1 MIKLR
6 VPATTANMGP
16 GFDVIGLALDL
27 YNTFTFSMEGGDCD
41 RRSMIYEAA
50 KVVFDKAGASM
61 EGFFYRVDADIPIAR
76 GLGSSATCIVGGMMG
91 ANLLLGEPF
100 DQGEILKM
108 ASDFEGHPDNVAPAL
123 LGGCVISLPT
133 DEGVVYR
140 KINNIDNFAT
150 IAAFPDFDLST
161 AKARA
166 ALPKSLSYADTVSN
180 IGHMGFL
187 IHGLENADTEALF
200 FGLEDKIH
208 EPYRSKLIA
217 GYDVMKTLEESH
229 EGRVLIS
236 GAGPTLLFVTEKSAD
251 LDAVKKTWEK
261 ISEPLDATWDIRI
274 LHITTT
280 GVEILERDV

>member
-27 YNTFTFSMEGGDCD
+27 YNTFTFALDGGDCD
-41 RRSMIYEAA
+41 KESMIYEAA

-61 EGFFYRVDADIPIAR
+61 EKFSYRVDADIPIAR
-76 GLGSSATCIVGGMMG
+76 GLGSSATCIVGGMVG
-91 ANLLLGEPF
+91 ANELLGAPF
-100 DQGEILKM
+100 TQDEILKM

-123 LGGCVISLPT
+123 LGGCVISLPAG
-133 DEGVVYR
+133 DGVVYR

-187 IHGLENADTEALF
+187 IHGLKRRT
-200 FGLEDKIH
+200 
-208 EPYRSKLIA
+208 RKLCSSA
-217 GYDVMKTLEESH
+217 WKTRFTS
-229 EGRVLIS
+229 RTAANS
-236 GAGPTLLFVTEKSAD
+236 SP
-251 LDAVKKTWEK
+251 
-261 ISEPLDATWDIRI
+261 AT
-274 LHITTT
+274 T
-280 GVEILERDV
+280 

>member
-41 RRSMIYEAA
+41 RHSMIYEAA

-100 DQGEILKM
+100 DRGEILKM

-123 LGGCVISLPT
+123 LGGCVISLPA
-133 DEGVVYR
+133 DGVVYR

-166 ALPKSLSYADTVSN
+166 ALPKSLSYADAVSN

-187 IHGLENADTEALF
+187 IHGLETADTEALF

-229 EGRVLIS
+229 KGRVLIS

-251 LDAVKKTWEK
+251 LDAIKKTWEK

-280 GVEILERDV
+280 GVEILEKDA

>member
-27 YNTFTFSMEGGDCD
+27 YNTFIFTMDGEDCD
-41 RRSMIYEAA
+41 RGSMIYEAA
-50 KVVFDKAGASM
+50 KVVFDAAGAPM
-61 EGFFYRVDADIPIAR
+61 NAFTYCVDADIPIAR
-76 GLGSSATCIVGGMMG
+76 GLGSSATCIVGGMVG
-91 ANLLLGEPF
+91 ANILLGEPF
-100 DQGEILKM
+100 TKDEILKM

-133 DEGVVYR
+133 EDGVAYR
-140 KINNIDNFAT
+140 KIAPVDHFAT
-150 IAAFPDFDLST
+150 VAAFPDFDLST
-161 AKARA
+161 AEARA
-166 ALPKSLSYADTVSN
+166 ALPKALSYADAVSN

-187 IHGLENADTEALF
+187 IHGLEHADTEALF

-208 EPYRSKLIA
+208 EPYRSELIA
-217 GYDVMKTLEESH
+217 GYDTMKTLEQRH
-229 EGRVLIS
+229 RGRVIIS

-251 LDAVKKTWEK
+251 LEAVKRDWEK

-274 LHITTT
+274 LHITAT
-280 GVEILERDV
+280 GVEIVETDA